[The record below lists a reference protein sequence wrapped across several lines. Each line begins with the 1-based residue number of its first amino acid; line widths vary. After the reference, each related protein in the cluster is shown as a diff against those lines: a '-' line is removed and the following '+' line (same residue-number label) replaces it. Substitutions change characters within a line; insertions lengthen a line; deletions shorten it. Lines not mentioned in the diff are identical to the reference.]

1 MYCFSLASP
10 PPPSRGC
17 SQARSITPLSTSDLC
32 CLYSAHLRNPRR
44 ARLNL
49 ADGTDLIRRIAWD
62 ADIVAS
68 FKSELDVADL
78 EDLAAALLGVLAGC
92 LEDLVYEVVG
102 NLEDGLDEV
111 SQRGNSYM

>member
-1 MYCFSLASP
+1 VHCFSLASP
-10 PPPSRGC
+10 HLPSRGC
-17 SQARSITPLSTSDLC
+17 SQARSITPLTTSDLGR
-32 CLYSAHLRNPRR
+32 LHRTHLRNPRR

-49 ADGTDLIRRIAWD
+49 ADGTDLIRRIPRD

-102 NLEDGLDEV
+102 DLEDGLDNA
-111 SQRGNSYM
+111 SQRNSYM